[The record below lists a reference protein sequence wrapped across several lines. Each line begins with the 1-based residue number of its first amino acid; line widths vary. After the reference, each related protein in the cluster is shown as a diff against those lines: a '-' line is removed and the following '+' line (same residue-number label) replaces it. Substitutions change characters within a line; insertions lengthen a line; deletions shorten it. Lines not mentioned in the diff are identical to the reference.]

1 MKALPKLVL
10 AGLVVVLLMTACTP
24 EVVKETVIVEKPVE
38 KIVEKVVKETVIVE
52 KPVEKVVEKV
62 ITEAPKV
69 RIALCPAGRIDQPG
83 YIGLAGQ
90 GYLKAC
96 AEFGLVPKYW
106 EGTSLE
112 EWERNVRTA
121 AEEGYDL
128 IIGVGST
135 MADAIKNVAPEYPD
149 LHFALVDDYVGGD
162 NVEGL
167 IAQEHEGTFLAG
179 ALMAEMTQHTD
190 LEGINDA
197 KVIGF
202 IGGMDIPV
210 IHRFLGGIVQGA
222 EATDPDVK
230 VEVAYVGSFRDSAK
244 AKELALAMFQDQDV
258 DIIYSVSG
266 SFGDV
271 GVFEAVKETGL
282 YGVGSDINWDME
294 VPGHILT
301 SVLKKT
307 DLMVRDCMKRF
318 LEGDFEAGEHF
329 YGAVG
334 GYMDLTDMSA
344 MGDKIPQEYKDDIKE
359 VTGMIASGEIVV
371 ERWQ

>member
-1 MKALPKLVL
+1 MKLLYKLMVVSLLVTLL
-10 AGLVVVLLMTACTP
+10 AAACAPAATP
-24 EVVKETVIVEKPVE
+24 TPQVITKKETVVVKETQ
-38 KIVEKVVKETVIVE
+38 
-52 KPVEKVVEKV
+52 VVEV
-62 ITEAPKV
+62 TPV
-69 RIALCPAGRIDQPG
+69 PPPTPQRIALVPAGRVDQPG
-83 YIGLAGQ
+83 YIGLGGS
-90 GYLKAC
+90 GYLKGC

-106 EGTSLE
+106 EGLSLE
-112 EWERNVRTA
+112 EWERNVRAA

-128 IIGVGST
+128 VIGIGST

-149 LHFALVDDYVGGD
+149 QSFALVDMYVGGD

-179 ALMAEMTQHTD
+179 ALMALMTTHTE

-222 EATDPDVK
+222 EYMDPEVQ
-230 VEVAYVGSFRDSAK
+230 VEVAYVGSFRDAPK

-258 DIIYSVSG
+258 DIIFSVAG
-266 SFGDV
+266 AFGDV

-282 YGVGSDINWDME
+282 FGVGSDVNWDDE

-301 SVLKKT
+301 SALKNT
-307 DLMVRDCMKRF
+307 DLIVRDCMERF
-318 LEGDFEAGEHF
+318 LNGQFEAGEHF

-344 MGDKIPQEYKDDIKE
+344 MGDAIPQEFKDQVLAIKDAIAAGDI
-359 VTGMIASGEIVV
+359 AV
-371 ERWQ
+371 ERWE

>member
-1 MKALPKLVL
+1 MNRKMRLM
-10 AGLVVVLLMTACTP
+10 VLLLLAAMVLPACQTATPTP
-24 EVVKETVIVEKPVE
+24 EVVIQKETV
-38 KIVEKVVKETVIVE
+38 
-52 KPVEKVVEKV
+52 VVEVTAVPPPAK
-62 ITEAPKV
+62 K
-69 RIALCPAGRIDQPG
+69 RIALVPAGRVDQPG

-106 EGTSLE
+106 EGTTLE

-121 AEEGYDL
+121 AEEGFDL
-128 IIGVGST
+128 VIGVGST

-149 LHFALVDDYVGGD
+149 QHFALVDDYVGGD
-162 NVEGL
+162 NVAGL

-179 ALMAEMTQHTD
+179 ALMAQMTTHTE

-222 EATDPDVK
+222 ESIDPEVK
-230 VEVAYVGSFRDSAK
+230 VEIAYVGSFVDSPK

-258 DIIYSVSG
+258 DIIYSVAG
-266 SFGDV
+266 SFGDT

-282 YGVGSDINWDME
+282 YGVGSDIN
-294 VPGHILT
+294 
-301 SVLKKT
+301 
-307 DLMVRDCMKRF
+307 
-318 LEGDFEAGEHF
+318 
-329 YGAVG
+329 
-334 GYMDLTDMSA
+334 
-344 MGDKIPQEYKDDIKE
+344 
-359 VTGMIASGEIVV
+359 
-371 ERWQ
+371 

>member
-1 MKALPKLVL
+1 MKALTKL
-10 AGLVVVLLMTACTP
+10 GLVAMLVALLVAACAPAATP
-24 EVVKETVIVEKPVE
+24 TPQVITKIETQVVKETQI
-38 KIVEKVVKETVIVE
+38 VKETQ
-52 KPVEKVVEKV
+52 VVEV
-62 ITEAPKV
+62 TPVPPPAPKK
-69 RIALCPAGRIDQPG
+69 IALVPAGRVDQPG
-83 YIGLAGQ
+83 YIGLAGS

-112 EWERNVRTA
+112 EWERGVRAA

-135 MADAIKNVAPEYPD
+135 MADAIKNVSAEYPE
-149 LHFALVDDYVGGD
+149 LSFALVDMYVGGD

-179 ALMAEMTQHTD
+179 ALMASMTQHTD
-190 LEGINDA
+190 LDGINDA

-222 EATDPDVK
+222 EAVDPEVQ
-230 VEVAYVGSFRDSAK
+230 VEVAYVGSFADSPK

-258 DIIYSVSG
+258 DIIFSVAG
-266 SFGDV
+266 SFGDT

-282 YGVGSDINWDME
+282 YGVGSDINWDNE

-307 DLMVRDCMKRF
+307 DLIVRDCMERF
-318 LEGDFEAGEHF
+318 LNGQFEAGEHH

-334 GYMDLTDMSA
+334 GYMDLTNMSV
-344 MGDKIPQEYKDDIKE
+344 MGDKIPQEFKDAVNELK
-359 VTGMIASGEIVV
+359 GEIAAGNIMI

>member
-1 MKALPKLVL
+1 
-10 AGLVVVLLMTACTP
+10 MTH
-24 EVVKETVIVEKPVE
+24 VVKK
-38 KIVEKVVKETVIVE
+38 
-52 KPVEKVVEKV
+52 
-62 ITEAPKV
+62 
-69 RIALCPAGRIDQPG
+69 
-83 YIGLAGQ
+83 
-90 GYLKAC
+90 
-96 AEFGLVPKYW
+96 
-106 EGTSLE
+106 
-112 EWERNVRTA
+112 
-121 AEEGYDL
+121 GYDL

-149 LHFALVDDYVGGD
+149 LRFALVDMYVGGD

-179 ALMAEMTQHTD
+179 ALMAAMTQQTELD
-190 LEGINDA
+190 GINDA

-222 EATDPDVK
+222 EAADPEVK
-230 VEVAYVGSFRDSAK
+230 VEVAYVGSFRDSPK
-244 AKELALAMFQDQDV
+244 AKELALTMFQDQDV
-258 DIIYSVSG
+258 DIIFSVAG
-266 SFGDV
+266 SFGDT

-282 YGVGSDINWDME
+282 YGVGSDVDWDME

-307 DLMVRDCMKRF
+307 DLIVRDCMERF
-318 LEGDFEAGEHF
+318 LNGQFGAGEHF

-344 MGDKIPQEYKDDIKE
+344 MGDEIPQEFKDAILELKE
-359 VTGMIASGEIVV
+359 QIASGDIQV

>member
-1 MKALPKLVL
+1 MKALHKLAL
-10 AGLVVVLLMTACTP
+10 AGMLVGLLVAACAPAATP
-24 EVVKETVIVEKPVE
+24 TPQVITKKETVVVTPVPPPAA
-38 KIVEKVVKETVIVE
+38 KRV
-52 KPVEKVVEKV
+52 
-62 ITEAPKV
+62 
-69 RIALCPAGRIDQPG
+69 ALVPSGRVDQPG
-83 YIGLAGQ
+83 YIGLAGS

-112 EWERNVRTA
+112 EWERNVRSA

-149 LHFALVDDYVGGD
+149 LSFALVDMYVGGD

-179 ALMAEMTQHTD
+179 ALMAQMTTHTA
-190 LEGINDA
+190 LAGINGE
-197 KVIGF
+197 KVVGF
-202 IGGMDIPV
+202 VGGMDIPV

-222 EATDPDVK
+222 ESVDPAVK
-230 VEVAYVGSFRDSAK
+230 VEVAYVGSFADSPK

-258 DIIYSVSG
+258 DIIYSVAG
-266 SFGDV
+266 SFGDT

-307 DLMVRDCMKRF
+307 DLIVRDCMERF
-318 LEGDFEAGEHF
+318 LNGQFEAGEHF

-344 MGDKIPQEYKDDIKE
+344 MGDAIPQEYKDQIGVLTE
-359 VTGMIASGEIVV
+359 AIAAGEIAV

>member
-24 EVVKETVIVEKPVE
+24 EVVKETVIVEK
-38 KIVEKVVKETVIVE
+38 
-52 KPVEKVVEKV
+52 VVEKV
-62 ITEAPKV
+62 ITEVPKI
-69 RIALCPAGRIDQPG
+69 RIALCPSGRIDQPG

-149 LHFALVDDYVGGD
+149 LHFALVDDYVGGN

-179 ALMAEMTQHTD
+179 ALMATMTQHTD

-222 EATDPDVK
+222 EYIDPEVQ
-230 VEVAYVGSFRDSAK
+230 VEIAYVGSFADSPK
-244 AKELALAMFQDQDV
+244 AKELALTMFQDQDV
-258 DIIYSVSG
+258 DIIYSVAG
-266 SFGDV
+266 SFGDT

-307 DLMVRDCMKRF
+307 DLMVRDMVRREV
-318 LEGDFEAGEHF
+318 EGDFVKGELF

-334 GYMDLTDMSA
+334 GYMDLTNMSA
-344 MGDKIPQEYKDDIKE
+344 MGDKIPQGFKDAVEALKGEIAAGDIK
-359 VTGMIASGEIVV
+359 V

>member
-1 MKALPKLVL
+1 MRTVHRIALVGLLVALL
-10 AGLVVVLLMTACTP
+10 AAACAPAATP
-24 EVVKETVIVEKPVE
+24 TPQVITKVETQVVKETQ
-38 KIVEKVVKETVIVE
+38 
-52 KPVEKVVEKV
+52 VVEV
-62 ITEAPKV
+62 TAVPPPEAPRV
-69 RIALCPAGRIDQPG
+69 ALVPAGRVDQPG
-83 YIGLAGQ
+83 YIGLAGS

-106 EGTSLE
+106 EGTTLE
-112 EWERNVRTA
+112 EWERNVRSA

-135 MADAIKNVAPEYPD
+135 MADAIANVAPEYTD
-149 LHFALVDDYVGGD
+149 LHFALVDMYVGGD

-179 ALMAEMTQHTD
+179 ALMASMTQQTE
-190 LEGINDA
+190 LEGVNDA

-222 EATDPDVK
+222 EATDPEVK
-230 VEVAYVGSFRDSAK
+230 VEVAYVGSFADAPK
-244 AKELALAMFQDQDV
+244 AKELALTMFQDQDV
-258 DIIYSVSG
+258 DMIFSVAG
-266 SFGDV
+266 SFGDT

-282 YGVGSDINWDME
+282 YGVGSDVNWDNE

-307 DLMVRDCMKRF
+307 DLIVRDCMERF
-318 LEGDFEAGEHF
+318 LNGQFAAGEHF

-334 GYMDLTDMSA
+334 GYMDLTDMSV
-344 MGDKIPQEYKDDIKE
+344 MGDKIPQEYKDAINGLKDEIAAGDI
-359 VTGMIASGEIVV
+359 AV
-371 ERWQ
+371 ERWE

>member
-1 MKALPKLVL
+1 MRNVHRIAVVGLLVALL
-10 AGLVVVLLMTACTP
+10 AAACAPAATP
-24 EVVKETVIVEKPVE
+24 TPQVITKVETQVVKETQ
-38 KIVEKVVKETVIVE
+38 
-52 KPVEKVVEKV
+52 VVEV
-62 ITEAPKV
+62 TAAPPPAAP
-69 RIALCPAGRIDQPG
+69 RIALVPAGRVDQPG
-83 YIGLAGQ
+83 YIGLAGT
-90 GYLKAC
+90 GYLKGC

-112 EWERNVRTA
+112 EWERNVRSA

-128 IIGVGST
+128 IVGVGST
-135 MADAIKNVAPEYPD
+135 MADAIANVAPEYPG
-149 LHFALVDDYVGGD
+149 LHFVLVDKYVGGD

-179 ALMAEMTQHTD
+179 ALMAMMTQHTE

-222 EATDPDVK
+222 EATDPEVE
-230 VEVAYVGSFRDSAK
+230 VEVAYVGSFADAPK

-258 DIIYSVSG
+258 DIIFSVAG
-266 SFGDV
+266 SFGDT

-282 YGVGSDINWDME
+282 YGVGSDVNWDNE

-307 DLMVRDCMKRF
+307 DLIVRDCMERF
-318 LEGDFEAGEHF
+318 LNGEFAAGEHF

-334 GYMDLTDMSA
+334 GYMDLTDMSV
-344 MGDKIPQEYKDDIKE
+344 MGDKIPQEYKDTIDELKGE
-359 VTGMIASGEIVV
+359 IAAGEIVI
-371 ERWQ
+371 ERWE

>member
-24 EVVKETVIVEKPVE
+24 EVVKETVIVEK
-38 KIVEKVVKETVIVE
+38 
-52 KPVEKVVEKV
+52 VVEKV
-62 ITEAPKV
+62 ITEVPKI
-69 RIALCPAGRIDQPG
+69 RIALCPSGRIDQPG

-149 LHFALVDDYVGGD
+149 LHFALVDDYVGGN

-179 ALMAEMTQHTD
+179 ALMATMTQHTD

-222 EATDPDVK
+222 EASDPEVT
-230 VEVAYVGSFRDSAK
+230 VEVAYVGSFADSAK

-344 MGDKIPQEYKDDIKE
+344 MGDGIPQEYKDAIKE
-359 VTGMIASGEIVV
+359 ATGLIASGEIVV

>member
-1 MKALPKLVL
+1 MKTLPKLILV
-10 AGLVVVLLMTACTP
+10 GLLVALLVAACTP
-24 EVVKETVIVEKPVE
+24 AATPTPQVIIKKETV
-38 KIVEKVVKETVIVE
+38 
-52 KPVEKVVEKV
+52 VVEVTPIPPPAK
-62 ITEAPKV
+62 K
-69 RIALCPAGRIDQPG
+69 RIALVPAGRIDQPG
-83 YIGLAGQ
+83 YIGLAGS

-106 EGTSLE
+106 EGLSLE

-121 AEEGYDL
+121 AEEDFDL

-149 LHFALVDDYVGGD
+149 LHFALVDQYVGGD

-179 ALMAEMTQHTD
+179 ALMAMMTTHTE
-190 LEGINDA
+190 LEGINPQ

-222 EATDPDVK
+222 KYIDPE
-230 VEVAYVGSFRDSAK
+230 VEVQVAYVGSFRDSPK

-258 DIIYSVSG
+258 DIIYSVAG
-266 SFGDV
+266 SFGDT

-307 DLMVRDCMKRF
+307 DLIVRNCMERF
-318 LEGDFEAGEHF
+318 LNGQFEKGEHF

-344 MGDKIPQEYKDDIKE
+344 MGDKIPQEFKDKIAEIKKA
-359 VTGMIASGEIVV
+359 IAAGEIVV

>member
-1 MKALPKLVL
+1 MRALHKM
-10 AGLVVVLLMTACTP
+10 AVVLLVVACCLAACAPAATP
-24 EVVKETVIVEKPVE
+24 TPQVITQKETVVVKETQ
-38 KIVEKVVKETVIVE
+38 
-52 KPVEKVVEKV
+52 VVEVTPVPPPAAK
-62 ITEAPKV
+62 
-69 RIALCPAGRIDQPG
+69 RIALVPAGRVDQPG

-90 GYLKAC
+90 GYLKGC

-106 EGTSLE
+106 EGTTLE
-112 EWERNVRTA
+112 EWERNVRAA

-149 LHFALVDDYVGGD
+149 LRFALVDTYVGGD

-167 IAQEHEGTFLAG
+167 IAQEQEGTFLGG
-179 ALMAEMTQHTD
+179 ALMAKMTQETS
-190 LEGINDA
+190 LEGINPA

-222 EATDPDVK
+222 AAMDPDVQ
-230 VEVAYVGSFRDSAK
+230 VEVAYVGSFADSPR

-258 DIIYSVSG
+258 DIIFSVAG
-266 SFGDV
+266 SFGDS

-282 YGVGSDINWDME
+282 YGVGSDISWDME
-294 VPGHILT
+294 VPGHVLT

-307 DLMVRDCMKRF
+307 DLIVRDCMKRF
-318 LEGDFEAGEHF
+318 LEGNFKAGEHY

-344 MGDKIPQEYKDDIKE
+344 MGDKIPQEYKDAIEALK
-359 VTGMIASGEIVV
+359 TQIASGELQV